1 MAAHGKRFTGRPA
14 GDAGAADPAVA
25 GALDAWQRGAGSEHA
40 ALLALS
46 RARLLVPV
54 VALLAPGGRPP
65 VGPRPTGEDRPVTP
79 LPGGTGT
86 NRPPA
91 GLPPAGPGTTPL
103 STPRQPGDSIPP
115 VTPLA
120 REGQAPPHQGAP
132 HKESEMALP
141 TLIGNDGRAAIIAF
155 TGVET
160 LARWR
165 PDARPVATPAA
176 RVWQAAAAEGDAVVI
191 DVAGPVPFVV
201 EGARLAAL
209 AAGDQPPPA
218 HLDPDVRA
226 AIEAVAAAEPAIA
239 SVSLAPGGTQ
249 ADLAVTLRLTDPA
262 AAGVAQRAAQAIS
275 AALTSRLRQGIALS
289 AR

>member
-1 MAAHGKRFTGRPA
+1 MAAHGERFTRRSA
-14 GDAGAADPAVA
+14 GDTGAADPAVT

-46 RARLLVPV
+46 QARLLVPV
-54 VALLAPGGRPP
+54 VALLHTPGGRPP
-65 VGPRPTGEDRPVTP
+65 VDPRPKGEDPPVTP
-79 LPGGTGT
+79 LP
-86 NRPPA
+86 
-91 GLPPAGPGTTPL
+91 
-103 STPRQPGDSIPP
+103 
-115 VTPLA
+115 
-120 REGQAPPHQGAP
+120 P

-165 PDARPVATPAA
+165 PGARPVVAPAA
-176 RVWQAAAAEGDAVVI
+176 RVWQAALAEEDAVVI
-191 DVAGPVPFVV
+191 DVAGPVPFVI

-209 AAGDQPPPA
+209 AAGEQPPPA

-239 SVSLAPGGTQ
+239 SVSLAPGGAQ

-262 AAGVAQRAAQAIS
+262 AAGVAQRAAEAIA
-275 AALTSRLRQGIALS
+275 AALAPRLRQGIALS